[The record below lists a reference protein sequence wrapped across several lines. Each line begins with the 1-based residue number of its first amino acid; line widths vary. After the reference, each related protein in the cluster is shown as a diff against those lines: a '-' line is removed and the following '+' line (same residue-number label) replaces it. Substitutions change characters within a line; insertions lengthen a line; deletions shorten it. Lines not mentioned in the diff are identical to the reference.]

1 MKEKKDH
8 ESLRGW
14 ESMGGVVQEKER
26 EVIYFNYKNK
36 GKISKRWD
44 FPHQLR
50 TSRESPH
57 A

>member
-1 MKEKKDH
+1 
-8 ESLRGW
+8 
-14 ESMGGVVQEKER
+14 MGGVQEKER
-26 EVIYFNYKNK
+26 EVIYFNNKNK
-36 GKISKRWD
+36 GKISKRWG